1 MVMIR
6 VSELLEAYYD
16 WGYNSLQLLSGGND
30 FVYMLLNLLIFV
42 IVQPGLTLL
51 FLIFWLR
58 ARAKNK
64 SKLNHD

>member
-1 MVMIR
+1 MIR
-6 VSELLEAYYD
+6 VSGLLEAYYD

-30 FVYMLLNLLIFV
+30 YVYMLLNLLIFV

-64 SKLNHD
+64 SKLKHD